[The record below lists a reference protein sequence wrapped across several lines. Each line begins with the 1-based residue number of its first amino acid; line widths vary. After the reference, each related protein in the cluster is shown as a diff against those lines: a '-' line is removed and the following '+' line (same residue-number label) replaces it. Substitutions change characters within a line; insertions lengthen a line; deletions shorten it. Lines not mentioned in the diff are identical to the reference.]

1 MALWIPVFTRL
12 PGTRGCSRV
21 LTVYGIETRTVLS
34 LWSFLRR
41 CSRVLT
47 VYGIETT
54 YNISNGSI
62 NANAA
67 VRYLPFTVFKF
78 PQTQKAHR
86 IRIDSGFCV
95 LFTCRTEDR
104 LFLHGFQAEDISG
117 RSFFAG
123 NLKMK
128 RLHPGLYY
136 RHQKRSGLWKK
147 VTGCLFGMYLLY
159 CFKMTDEWLGW
170 WWKEVCHGEEAQK
183 EPQTL
188 YRPETCVMWKEK
200 EVRTMV
206 RRKVENEKKG

>member
-1 MALWIPVFTRL
+1 MQDFREFRKRPFHSHLGWKKGCKSEWPFGYQCL
-12 PGTRGCSRV
+12 PGFR
-21 LTVYGIETRTVLS
+21 EH
-34 LWSFLRR
+34 
-41 CSRVLT
+41 
-47 VYGIETT
+47 
-54 YNISNGSI
+54 
-62 NANAA
+62 AAA
-67 VRYLPFTVFKF
+67 VGYLPFTVFKF

-86 IRIDSGFCV
+86 FRIDSGFCV

-104 LFLHGFQAEDISG
+104 LSMHGFQAEDISR

-136 RHQKRSGLWKK
+136 RHQKRSGLWKE

-183 EPQTL
+183 QPQML
-188 YRPETCVMWKEK
+188 YRPETCVKRKGKEGGHGNQD
-200 EVRTMV
+200 
-206 RRKVENEKKG
+206 ENL